1 MRKEDEGGGDP
12 PFLLVFKD
20 KYALQRSV
28 ARPVYPHMKAGP
40 QSRVGKVS
48 MNAIVK
54 AILPGSPASGT
65 RIAPGDMLRKINGEN
80 ICDVLDYKYHS
91 YDSRL
96 LLEFQSANGKL
107 RLVRLL
113 KKEGED
119 VGLEFESFLMD
130 RQKSCIN
137 KCIFCFIDQLP
148 RGMRKTL
155 YYKDDDIRLSFLQ
168 GNYVTLTNL
177 SPHDVKRIA
186 KMRISPVNVSV
197 HTLDPELRA
206 HMLGTE
212 HAAAGI
218 EILKTLAK
226 SGIALNCQIV
236 CCPGVNDG
244 AELQRTIRGLYKLGP
259 GIRSVS
265 IVPVGLTKFRHGL
278 AKLQPFDHELA
289 TKTVRLVE
297 GYGRECLKR
306 RGSTLFFCAD
316 EMYMA
321 AGLELPPNEFYEDY
335 PQLENGVGM
344 MRLFITEF
352 MDEFRKT
359 ETGASSRSFSI
370 ATGTAAYEYLTNL
383 LKITLKKYG
392 KIRGKTYA
400 VRNRFFGDGVTV
412 SGLVTGG
419 DIIAQL
425 KGRELG
431 SSLLIPQNMLRH
443 GDDVFLDNVTVRE
456 VSEALG
462 VPVRI
467 VGQNGAALLRAMLG
481 D

>member
-1 MRKEDEGGGDP
+1 
-12 PFLLVFKD
+12 
-20 KYALQRSV
+20 
-28 ARPVYPHMKAGP
+28 
-40 QSRVGKVS
+40 

-54 AILPGSPASGT
+54 SVFPGSPASGT
-65 RIAPGDMLRKINGEN
+65 RIAPGDALRKINGEK
-80 ICDVLDYKYHS
+80 ISDVLDYKFYS

-96 LLEFQSANGKL
+96 LLEFQGANGKL
-107 RLVRLL
+107 RLVRLN

-130 RQKSCIN
+130 KQKSCVN

-177 SPHDVKRIA
+177 SPYDVKRIA

-197 HTLDPELRA
+197 HTLDPALRT

-212 HAAAGI
+212 RASAGI

-226 SGIALNCQIV
+226 SGIELNCQIV

-244 AELQRTIRGLYKLGP
+244 AELQRTIRGLDRLGA
-259 GIRSVS
+259 GIKSVS
-265 IVPVGLTKFRHGL
+265 VVPVGLTKHRHGL
-278 AKLQPFDHELA
+278 AKLQPFDHGLA
-289 TKTVRLVE
+289 RKTVRQVE
-297 GYGRECLKR
+297 GYGKECLKR

-316 EMYMA
+316 EMYMT
-321 AGLELPPNEFYEDY
+321 AGLELPPDEFYEDY

-352 MDEFRKT
+352 MDELRKT
-359 ETGASSRSFSI
+359 EAGTPCQPFSI

-383 LKITLKKYG
+383 LKITLKKYD
-392 KIRGKTYA
+392 KIKGIAYA
-400 VRNRFFGDGVTV
+400 VKNRSFGDGVTV

-419 DIIAQL
+419 DMIAQL
-425 KGRELG
+425 KGRDLG
-431 SSLLIPQNMLRH
+431 SRLLVPQNMLRH

-467 VGQNGAALLRAMLG
+467 VGVNGAALLRVMLG
-481 D
+481 GDQ